1 MFNLVNGFVPKKA
14 PKPLVVDDISGAL
27 FVLAFGFTIA
37 ASVLLLEHLHKR
49 LSSMRGWR
57 N

>member
-37 ASVLLLEHLHKR
+37 GGALLLEHLHKR
-49 LSSMRGWR
+49 LSSMQRRR